1 MMKRLLF
8 LLAIVSFTLTGWS
21 QVKTVYYD
29 EEDHVISDSTQAASY
44 AIYGK
49 VTGDSLFTYKKYDAD
64 GYVTVTG
71 AFKDDS
77 LKLAE
82 GKFVYYDWVDEIS
95 TMGNQLPS
103 DLAKDRYIYVSGR
116 FHDGKKTGRW
126 YTFYPNGSLKNV
138 VTFVDDVMN
147 GEFKYFN
154 TKGSLETSG
163 TYLNG
168 KKNGQWVSSG
178 GRKIEQYSNDK
189 VLSTVKKTKKELEA
203 EQSAGKKAPGS

>member
-1 MMKRLLF
+1 MKRLLF
-8 LLAIVSFTLTGWS
+8 MLVLVLSTLSGWS
-21 QVKTVYYD
+21 QVKTVFYD

-49 VTGDSLFTYKKYDAD
+49 VTGDSLYTFKKYDAD

-77 LKLAE
+77 LKLAQ
-82 GKFVYYDWVDEIS
+82 GKFVYYDWVDDVS
-95 TMGNQLPS
+95 TLGNTLPS
-103 DLAKDRYIYVSGR
+103 DQAKDRYVYVTGN
-116 FHDGKKTGRW
+116 FKNGKKTGRW

-154 TKGSLETSG
+154 TKGKLETSG
-163 TYLNG
+163 TYVNG
-168 KKNGQWVSSG
+168 KKNGEWVSSG
-178 GRKIEQYSNDK
+178 GRKIEQYRNDK
-189 VLSTVKKTKKELEA
+189 VLSTVKKSKKELEA
-203 EQSAGKKAPGS
+203 EEIAGRKAPGS

>member
-1 MMKRLLF
+1 MKRLLF
-8 LLAIVSFTLTGWS
+8 LLAIVLSTVSGWS

-29 EEDHVISDSTQAASY
+29 EQDHVISDSTQASSY
-44 AIYGK
+44 AIYGR
-49 VTGDSLFTYKKYDAD
+49 VTGDSLYTFKKYDEE

-71 AFKDDS
+71 AFRDDS
-77 LKLAE
+77 LKHAE
-82 GKFVYYDWVDEIS
+82 GKFVYYDWVDEVS
-95 TMGNQLPS
+95 TLGNTLPS
-103 DLAKDRYIYVSGR
+103 DQAKDRYVYVTGN

-126 YTFYPNGSLKNV
+126 YTFYPNGSLKTV
-138 VTFVDDVMN
+138 VTFNDDVMN

-154 TKGSLETSG
+154 TKGNLETSG

-189 VLSTVKKTKKELEA
+189 VLSTVKKSKKELEA
-203 EQSAGKKAPGS
+203 EEKSGKKAPGS